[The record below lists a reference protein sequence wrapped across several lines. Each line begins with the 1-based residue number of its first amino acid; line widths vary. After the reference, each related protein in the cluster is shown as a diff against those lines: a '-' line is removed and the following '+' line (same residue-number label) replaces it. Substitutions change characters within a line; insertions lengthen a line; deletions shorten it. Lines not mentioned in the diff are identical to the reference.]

1 MITGG
6 PRHSLDGRRPCQTRG
21 HCREALSGP
30 RLGRPLGTGPSAGHP
45 GITALLSRCA
55 SPAMALGPR
64 EAWWPS
70 LCIVSVTLQG
80 LTSSWLGFTDRPRQG
95 STATAELLA
104 HSEPNVAVSP
114 GSSGPSGNEP
124 FCLGPSGPT
133 LGSWANSPPQA
144 SLELARGISLN

>member
-1 MITGG
+1 MTMDG
-6 PRHSLDGRRPCQTRG
+6 PRQSLDGRRPCQPCG
-21 HCREALSGP
+21 CCREALSGP
-30 RLGRPLGTGPSAGHP
+30 HPGRPLGTGPSTGHA

-55 SPAMALGPR
+55 SPAMALGPW

-70 LCIVSVTLQG
+70 QCIISVTLQA
-80 LTSSWLGFTDRPRQG
+80 LTSSWLGCIHRPRQG
-95 STATAELLA
+95 STATAELLT
-104 HSEPNVAVSP
+104 HSEPSP
-114 GSSGPSGNEP
+114 GSSGPSGNES